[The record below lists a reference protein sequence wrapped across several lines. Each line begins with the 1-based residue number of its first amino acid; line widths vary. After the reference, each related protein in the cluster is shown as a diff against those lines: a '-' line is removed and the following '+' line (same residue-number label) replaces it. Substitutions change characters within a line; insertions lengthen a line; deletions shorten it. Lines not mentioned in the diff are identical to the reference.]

1 MCCEPLFVLAIAT
14 RLTAEPTLSQTG
26 LGFQAYVVSHTHSD
40 FAWADSI
47 AGCLDKNV
55 AAVAKSVELAEKYP
69 DFRFCM
75 EHMLAVREYLRRN
88 PDKLETVRK
97 LMEEG
102 RFEAGGLFTG
112 PWELTSGA
120 EGLVRQL
127 YLGKLWV
134 KKNLGVDAL
143 TVWNVDVAGHT
154 AQMPQI
160 LSKAG
165 IKGLVISAGSEG
177 PNLLRWQA
185 RDGSSVLTWRTLW
198 GYGAGATLGLR
209 NQDLTQT
216 LTNMP
221 RFMAELTRNTEEYHL
236 PKIAFIA
243 DGTDLQS
250 PTELVVENIRLWN
263 AQNRYPPVTY
273 SSTAAAF
280 AAVEKATIATASG
293 EMPSPWDS
301 VQSQGNECFM
311 LDRQLDGRVLAA
323 EKLAA
328 FDSVVDPS
336 FSYPSSSF
344 DEVWYERLYT
354 FDHNWGGSHG
364 EESDHIK
371 TEKIQT
377 AARIT
382 DKILSASF
390 QSITSKVRFKKPNPE
405 AIPIVVFNPLSW
417 DRKDV
422 VTVEFPVPAKDTV
435 SVTVLDHN
443 GAAVRSQLLAGQEG
457 SSTTKLVFSGEVPAL
472 GYATYYASWVMKPS
486 QWPSPFIADL
496 AGYVFENEFYRLR
509 LSPETSGINSLVDKR
524 TGQELVSTNGP
535 AACNELVAFEDTDE
549 DIGLHLTGKRWLAR
563 EHPSTIQLVENGP
576 MRLVIEVSGKL
587 LETATR
593 RQQLILYADLPKL
606 DLVTTLDWDGKT
618 NVQLYQEF
626 PLNVRQPVIR
636 YAVPYGWEQYGQEM
650 KYAAPWFSHDIRPV
664 AEHRWRGVR
673 GWVELANQDTSVTL
687 ASQCNYAAFKDPLT
701 ELNADFLI
709 QPLLL
714 RTVRSCGG
722 NHFFYHQKGQHKF
735 RFALQSQA
743 DPTHLGEELDSPLL
757 AYVVTNAPASSP
769 NLPECLSFATSEND
783 NVHIAVVKKAD
794 DGNGLILRLV
804 EMKER
809 SRTTQARIKL
819 FRPVRMAMLTNI
831 IEQNEHDLATKQREI
846 NVTLTPAAIETVR
859 VRF

>member
-1 MCCEPLFVLAIAT
+1 MPSRSNTLTSMCCEPLFVLAIAT

-364 EESDHIK
+364 
-371 TEKIQT
+371 
-377 AARIT
+377 
-382 DKILSASF
+382 
-390 QSITSKVRFKKPNPE
+390 
-405 AIPIVVFNPLSW
+405 
-417 DRKDV
+417 
-422 VTVEFPVPAKDTV
+422 
-435 SVTVLDHN
+435 
-443 GAAVRSQLLAGQEG
+443 
-457 SSTTKLVFSGEVPAL
+457 
-472 GYATYYASWVMKPS
+472 
-486 QWPSPFIADL
+486 
-496 AGYVFENEFYRLR
+496 
-509 LSPETSGINSLVDKR
+509 
-524 TGQELVSTNGP
+524 
-535 AACNELVAFEDTDE
+535 
-549 DIGLHLTGKRWLAR
+549 
-563 EHPSTIQLVENGP
+563 
-576 MRLVIEVSGKL
+576 
-587 LETATR
+587 
-593 RQQLILYADLPKL
+593 
-606 DLVTTLDWDGKT
+606 
-618 NVQLYQEF
+618 
-626 PLNVRQPVIR
+626 
-636 YAVPYGWEQYGQEM
+636 
-650 KYAAPWFSHDIRPV
+650 
-664 AEHRWRGVR
+664 
-673 GWVELANQDTSVTL
+673 
-687 ASQCNYAAFKDPLT
+687 
-701 ELNADFLI
+701 
-709 QPLLL
+709 
-714 RTVRSCGG
+714 
-722 NHFFYHQKGQHKF
+722 
-735 RFALQSQA
+735 
-743 DPTHLGEELDSPLL
+743 
-757 AYVVTNAPASSP
+757 
-769 NLPECLSFATSEND
+769 
-783 NVHIAVVKKAD
+783 
-794 DGNGLILRLV
+794 
-804 EMKER
+804 
-809 SRTTQARIKL
+809 
-819 FRPVRMAMLTNI
+819 
-831 IEQNEHDLATKQREI
+831 
-846 NVTLTPAAIETVR
+846 
-859 VRF
+859 